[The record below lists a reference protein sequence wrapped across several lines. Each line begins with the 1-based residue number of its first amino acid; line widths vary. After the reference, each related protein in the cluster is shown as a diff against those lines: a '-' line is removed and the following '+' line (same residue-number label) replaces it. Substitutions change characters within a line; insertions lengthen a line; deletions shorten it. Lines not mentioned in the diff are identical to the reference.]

1 MGVQEYY
8 VSIDVRGNEIKNVV
22 VDVMSAEP
30 TTDSYK
36 KAGRIVSYQGD
47 LWISDGTNFSKLG
60 KASEIAT
67 LRTDVNGLKTT
78 VGDETSGLVK
88 KVADIEKALGGGEE
102 GGDASLTT
110 LVAGLRT
117 DLGNKGDAADAEG
130 SAFARIA
137 KNKADIAANTT
148 SINGLD
154 TAVKTAQTDAT
165 AANNTANANKAD
177 IATIKE
183 TDTAQDGKISAL
195 ETTVGKAAAGE
206 AAATGLV
213 KGVADNKSAITT
225 LTETVNTNKS
235 DLEAAIGNKVDK
247 VTGKGL
253 STNDY
258 TTDEKTK
265 LTGIATGAQVNVIET
280 VNVKDK
286 NGTTALTPSSKAV
299 TVDLSGYAL
308 KTDLSSVY
316 KVKGTVENVASLPA
330 SAEVGDVYN
339 ISTAFTNNGKNY
351 PAGTNVVYVA
361 TEGDQQGGKWDALG
375 GVTDL
380 STYSTKKYVDDEL
393 AKKQGNL
400 SETQLAAVDSGIT
413 ATKVGTYDGYSALI
427 TTAQSTAEAAQ
438 AAADGKVVKNADITA
453 GTACKISYDKKGLVT
468 GGAALEASDIPT
480 IGVEKVS
487 GILPVDQTPIMAV
500 TKDVSAT
507 AGAAVAIASGMK
519 TALIAQVFD
528 GNGNV
533 VFCQTAITGGTVS
546 LTFAEAFTGK
556 VHIVGLR

>member
-47 LWISDGTNFSKLG
+47 LYISNGTDFSKLG
-60 KASEIAT
+60 KASEIGN
-67 LRTDVNGLKTT
+67 LRTDMNGLKTT
-78 VGDETSGLVK
+78 VGDEASGLVK

-154 TAVKTAQTDAT
+154 TAVKAAQTDAT

-195 ETTVGKAAAGE
+195 EITVGKAAAGE

-265 LTGIATGAQVNVIET
+265 LTGIATGAQVNIIET

-286 NGTTALTPSSKAV
+286 NGTTALTPSSKTV
-299 TVDLSGYAL
+299 TVDLTGYAL
-308 KTDLSSVY
+308 KTDISSAY
-316 KVKGTVENVASLPA
+316 KAMGSKKFAELPSGLGVDNKGE
-330 SAEVGDVYN
+330 VYN
-339 ISTAFTNNGKNY
+339 VTDAFKDGDKIY
-351 PAGTNVVYVA
+351 PAGTNVLWTG
-361 TEGDQQGGKWDALG
+361 TEWDPLAGL
-375 GVTDL
+375 TDL
-380 STYSTKKYVDDEL
+380 SAYAKTETVTTEL
-393 AKKQGNL
+393 AKKQNNL
-400 SETQLAAVDSGIT
+400 SEAQLAAADSGIT

-438 AAADGKVVKNADITA
+438 AAADGKVVKNADIAA

-487 GILPVDQTPIMAV
+487 GVLPVNQTPIMAV

-507 AGAAVAIASGMK
+507 AGAAVAIVSGMK